1 MVTYQMRSKNQSK
14 RLNDL
19 NYLGG
24 NDSFLSNLMKPVKH
38 LEQQK
43 MINFFFY
50 FIVA

>member
-1 MVTYQMRSKNQSK
+1 MRSKNQSK

-24 NDSFLSNLMKPVKH
+24 NDSILSNLMKPVKH

-43 MINFFFY
+43 MINFFFTLLLQE
-50 FIVA
+50 I